1 MKLATLI
8 IISSISLV
16 GVSLV
21 IPSYVAYV
29 SFTNEFEDT
38 VKSDLKILTVNAMD
52 KINRMMNERLIDIQF
67 LASESNLNLVG
78 NHHSIKEKMDYLRDF
93 EAQTQVYTFISIY
106 DSNGI
111 KIGDTR
117 NLKIGLDNSDSLFF
131 TEAIQGKIY
140 NSEIP
145 TQPEGLSTSIIHF
158 SGPMYDDNG
167 NISGVLTLGF
177 SISKVND
184 ILHEDAI
191 YSKPIEVHL
200 TSNEGLIIYSSHP
213 HKGFLTE
220 ITESTTMQN
229 FIQSTDN
236 SITVFQLTDE
246 GEDALFSVV
255 KQQGFLQYGGDDW
268 ILLFDIPSSILFAEQ
283 IQVQNNF
290 IILAGIILSLAIIAS
305 FVLARYISS
314 PIKLLENKISKVIES
329 NYEIDVNTSGSEEIE
344 SMSKSVQKMV
354 NEIKKSNKQKEEY
367 ATMIAHE
374 LKTPLTPIQGYA
386 DLLLSEK
393 SGELNEKQKKQI
405 KLIKDNAITLN
416 RLISDFTDAQKLELK
431 VLKLNKTKIHLA
443 DAIKDSIVNLRQE
456 IERCN
461 ITLTTSLEEQ
471 ITCICD
477 RQRIDQV
484 INNLLTNSMDFC
496 PKTDGKI
503 NIVLRTV
510 GKDIEIIVEDNGIG
524 MSKDQISKVGTKF
537 YQVDSSMTR
546 EHGGTGL
553 GFSIIYGIVAG
564 HEGTIKIES
573 EIGKGTKVHVILPKK
588 PSTNQDTEMIH
599 DNLGIHNKN
608 NF

>member
-1 MKLATLI
+1 M
-8 IISSISLV
+8 
-16 GVSLV
+16 
-21 IPSYVAYV
+21 
-29 SFTNEFEDT
+29 
-38 VKSDLKILTVNAMD
+38 
-52 KINRMMNERLIDIQF
+52 
-67 LASESNLNLVG
+67 
-78 NHHSIKEKMDYLRDF
+78 
-93 EAQTQVYTFISIY
+93 
-106 DSNGI
+106 
-111 KIGDTR
+111 
-117 NLKIGLDNSDSLFF
+117 
-131 TEAIQGKIY
+131 
-140 NSEIP
+140 
-145 TQPEGLSTSIIHF
+145 
-158 SGPMYDDNG
+158 
-167 NISGVLTLGF
+167 
-177 SISKVND
+177 
-184 ILHEDAI
+184 
-191 YSKPIEVHL
+191 
-200 TSNEGLIIYSSHP
+200 TSNEGLIIYSSHA
-213 HKGFLTE
+213 HKDFLTDV
-220 ITESTTMQN
+220 TESTTMQN

-236 SITVFQLTDE
+236 SIIFFQLSDE
-246 GEDALFSVV
+246 GEDALFSAI
-255 KQQGFLQYGGDDW
+255 KQQGFLQYSGDNW
-268 ILLFDIPSSILFAEQ
+268 ILLFDIPSNILFAEQ
-283 IQVQNNF
+283 TQVQNNF
-290 IILAGIILSLAIIAS
+290 IIIAGIILSLAITAS

-314 PIKLLENKISKVIES
+314 PIKLLENKISNVIKS
-329 NYEIDVNTSGSEEIE
+329 NYEIDVNTSGSKEIE
-344 SMSKSVQKMV
+344 SMSKSIQKMV
-354 NEIKKSNKQKEEY
+354 NEIKKSSKQKEEY

-431 VLKLNKTKIHLA
+431 VLKLNKKKIHLA

-456 IERCN
+456 IEKCN

-477 RQRIDQV
+477 KQRIAQV

-553 GFSIIYGIVAG
+553 GFSIIYGIVTG

-599 DNLGIHNKN
+599 DDLDIRNKN